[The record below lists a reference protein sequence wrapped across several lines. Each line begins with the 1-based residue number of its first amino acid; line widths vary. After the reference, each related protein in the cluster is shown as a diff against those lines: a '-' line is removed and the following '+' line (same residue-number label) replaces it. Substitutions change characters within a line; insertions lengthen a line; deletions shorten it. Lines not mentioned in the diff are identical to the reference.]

1 MKKKAECEIVQDLL
15 LGYVDNIL
23 NSESKKI
30 VEKHLI
36 ECENC
41 QNRLKEIKNDIE
53 ENENNEKKQIDYLK
67 KVRIKNKIKSILFVI
82 TILILILF
90 GYYLYKFSILNRI
103 SKKSREQFKTENFYI
118 EKIEKIGNDD
128 KLSVTKTW
136 YKDGKYKVSWCTKN
150 DADGSI
156 ENLLTEYQDL
166 KSNPNEKYDIDEY
179 NKKIQKITWNHESG
193 KDDLIEVQNPTFPS
207 SKEYLLMRLGA
218 PFHTKISTDY
228 EYIGRKYY
236 VLKSGKTET
245 WVDIDTGLPIM
256 KFGGSTMTVYYNNT
270 KIPKERTESISEY
283 HYEFNTVNDT
293 DVEMPDIT
301 GYEIENI
308 DYNEMIKEQTK

>member
-1 MKKKAECEIVQDLL
+1 MK
-15 LGYVDNIL
+15 
-23 NSESKKI
+23 
-30 VEKHLI
+30 
-36 ECENC
+36 
-41 QNRLKEIKNDIE
+41 
-53 ENENNEKKQIDYLK
+53 
-67 KVRIKNKIKSILFVI
+67 
-82 TILILILF
+82 
-90 GYYLYKFSILNRI
+90 
-103 SKKSREQFKTENFYI
+103 
-118 EKIEKIGNDD
+118 
-128 KLSVTKTW
+128 
-136 YKDGKYKVSWCTKN
+136 
-150 DADGSI
+150 
-156 ENLLTEYQDL
+156 
-166 KSNPNEKYDIDEY
+166 
-179 NKKIQKITWNHESG
+179 
-193 KDDLIEVQNPTFPS
+193 
-207 SKEYLLMRLGA
+207 LGA